1 MLPFLLRCAAITQFH
16 PSKNKK
22 DLRLPV
28 FFFFKKQ
35 KFCLVPERRE
45 MQARLHFRDMTDV
58 LFLFFASL
66 PLARSRTYA
75 RAPAHTPSRFHSL
88 SLSHNTH
95 SLTHTDHGVPVLAKA
110 VGYVELLH
118 VHRYSIFLLALL
130 VQKYKY

>member
-1 MLPFLLRCAAITQFH
+1 MLPSHNFILQKTKKTCACL
-16 PSKNKK
+16 S
-22 DLRLPV
+22 
-28 FFFFKKQ
+28 FFFAKAKNLT
-35 KFCLVPERRE
+35 CAGA
-45 MQARLHFRDMTDV
+45 ARDAGEAVHCRDMTDA

-66 PLARSRTYA
+66 PLARSRSYA

-95 SLTHTDHGVPVLAKA
+95 SLTHTDHGVHVLAKA